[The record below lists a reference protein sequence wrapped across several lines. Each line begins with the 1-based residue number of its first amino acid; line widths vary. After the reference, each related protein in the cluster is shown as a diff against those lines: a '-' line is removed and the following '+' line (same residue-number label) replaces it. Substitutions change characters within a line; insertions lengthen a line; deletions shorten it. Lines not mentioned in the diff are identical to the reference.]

1 MATLRHSH
9 RMRDRYGP
17 AGPSGE
23 DAGVPLAA
31 LRDWAERKAFYV
43 TTRVAADAVRQLAD
57 A

>member
-9 RMRDRYGP
+9 RMRDRYGS